1 METIDLNRDLETA
14 IKAAKE
20 SGKLLLEKRS
30 QLNKN
35 LESSLK
41 DTKLLADIESEKLIR
56 EILNTSSQ
64 YQILG
69 EEGGKS
75 DENLGNTYWV
85 VDPLD
90 GTANYNRGIPMCCVS
105 IGLIKNMKP
114 ILGVIYDFD
123 NDDLYAGDIFNSQST
138 RNNTPIKVSDYLNK
152 SDSILITGLPHATD
166 YSDESLKSLIMD
178 MQTWKKIRMIGSA
191 AMAACYIASGKAEMY
206 KENGIYLWDIV
217 AGAAI
222 VESAGGHAEI
232 LNIRDNFQV
241 DVVFSNSK
249 IKY

>member
-1 METIDLNRDLETA
+1 MTISDLKNDLKIA
-14 IKAAKE
+14 KQAAKE
-20 SGKLLLEKRS
+20 SGKLLLDKRN

-35 LESSLK
+35 LESSLR
-41 DTKLLADIESEKLIR
+41 DTKLLADIESEKLIK
-56 EILNTSSQ
+56 EILNSTSE

-75 DENLGNTYWV
+75 DENLGDIYWV

-90 GTANYNRGIPMCCVS
+90 GTANYNRGIPICCVS

-123 NDDLYAGDIFNSQST
+123 NDDLYAGDMSNNKST
-138 RNNTPIKVSDYLNK
+138 RNDVPIQVSDYSNK
-152 SDSILITGLPHATD
+152 ADGVLITGLPHATD
-166 YSDESLKSLIMD
+166 YSDESLKDMIKD

-191 AMAACYIASGKAEMY
+191 AIAACYIASGKAEMY
-206 KENGIYLWDIV
+206 KENGIYLWDII

-222 VESAGGHAEI
+222 VESAGGQAQI
-232 LNIRDNFQV
+232 LNLRENFQV

-249 IKY
+249 IK